1 MIITLDLAPE
11 MEAYLRERAE
21 QEGQAAEAVA
31 QALLAQAIQTAAQ
44 SRHRI
49 LLQDYGINPAQAAE
63 LRIRLASFAEEWNQ
77 PGMDIY
83 DDYHA
88 AKARLQ
94 AR

>member
-1 MIITLDLAPE
+1 MTIILDLAPE

-21 QEGQAAEAVA
+21 QERQTAEAVA
-31 QALLAQAIQTAAQ
+31 QELLAQAIQADTQ
-44 SRHRI
+44 SRQGT
-49 LLQDYGINPAQAAE
+49 LSQDYGINQAQAAE
-63 LRIRLASFAEEWNQ
+63 IRANLASFAEEWNQ

-83 DDYHA
+83 DDYDA